1 MKSKLI
7 TIYFYLS
14 VLFIFEFGIVLLL
27 QLVKLNTLF
36 LRNIGIRTYDNWH
49 QILLP
54 ILFVVFTWGLLV
66 LCKPAIHNSNT
77 LKRLIGLVNL
87 FLIWFLTLI
96 IPDLVARTEAEAR
109 LYQRIEDVGFGA
121 DDNMISKQDASSY
134 VEIINNYGKA
144 EIAFLE
150 KREELGV
157 RYRNSERYSSFVA
170 ILIFGLPI
178 SLFLYG
184 IVLLVVLKEDELTNP
199 DVIETIYS

>member
-27 QLVKLNTLF
+27 QLVKLLTLF

-49 QILLP
+49 EILLP

-96 IPDLVARTEAEAR
+96 IPDLVSRTEAEAR

-157 RYRNSERYSSFVA
+157 RYSDSERYSSFVA

-199 DVIETIYS
+199 DTIETIYS